1 MLWNVFPFLERES
14 RVEGG
19 SAATLPSFSS
29 LPRVSISGAG
39 CAKLWDGE
47 FDVICSD
54 VTGDHLRSTF
64 DDVVAKKS
72 QGYFPLEITGD
83 QIRTKNVGGTTAP
96 PYPKKLEDALFNPFS
111 TAVRYT

>member
-1 MLWNVFPFLERES
+1 MFPFLERES

-72 QGYFPLEITGD
+72 QGYFPWEITGD
-83 QIRTKNVGGTTAP
+83 KIRTNNVGGTTAP
-96 PYPKKLEDALFNPFS
+96 PAAAGS
-111 TAVRYT
+111 QR